1 VPAQTDHPA
10 FPQPQDP
17 SVKIWRYM
25 DFTKFVSMLESSSL
39 YFSRADR
46 LGDPFEGSYSKGN
59 IALRPVVYKDVNG
72 ADKMLEYIPEFSK
85 WIRQWTFV
93 NCWHMNVYESAAMW
107 KLYAKSNEAIAVQS
121 TYATLVACLPSNV
134 FVGCVQYIDY
144 DRDWLPEGNAFYPFL
159 HKRKSFEHEREARAI
174 IQQELPIE
182 NGKIAIGRTNQAFGQ
197 HIKIDLAELVKSV
210 YVAPM
215 APSWLRDLIEA
226 VCRKYGQGWNV
237 TKSSIDVEPVY

>member
-1 VPAQTDHPA
+1 MPAETNHPA

-59 IALRPVVYKDVNG
+59 INLRPAVYKDAKGPGN
-72 ADKMLEYIPEFSK
+72 MLEHMARFAK
-85 WIRQWTFV
+85 WVREWTLV
-93 NCWHMNVYESAAMW
+93 NCWHMNAHESAAMW

-144 DRDWLPEGNAFYPFL
+144 DKDWLPEGNSFYPFI
-159 HKRKSFEHEREARAI
+159 HKRKSFEHEREARAVI
-174 IQQELPIE
+174 QELPIE
-182 NGKIAIGRTNQAFGQ
+182 NDAIATGKTNPNYGQ
-197 HIKIDLAELVKSV
+197 HINIELAELVKSV
-210 YVAPM
+210 YIAPM
-215 APSWLRDLIEA
+215 APSWLRDLVEA
-226 VCRKYGQGWNV
+226 VCMKYGHKWNV
-237 TKSSIDVEPVY
+237 TKSSLDAEPVY